1 MLGKKRKL
9 KNESKSD
16 NFLLKLY
23 EILNNKGNSKIIHWS
38 QDGSFIVINNIHTLS
53 QKVLPIYFNHQ
64 NYSSFVRQLNM
75 YNFHKIRTNQNN
87 NEQYFIHEFFN
98 KSKTLKE
105 IKSFKRKTKIK
116 GEKNNK
122 SLFFQGEDSK
132 IKHTIID
139 KKKEEQKKHYENI
152 DLIEADEK
160 KVKKYENFI
169 KKGNLNYDL
178 QKKMLLFL
186 LNKSKE
192 NIDKQNEFK
201 NKIKALK
208 GQKKNCNLQI
218 QNWNSKIENQSMFLK
233 KIKNLYIFLVNL
245 LIRNTNK
252 ERNENKMNTSNKDSK
267 ENKGDGDKNK
277 LVDFIHRYINYYE
290 RNRIG
295 FSSLDKSKTSYNK
308 KNSIVKRYN
317 SLSNIV
323 QKSEAFSINQEN
335 LNLEDYLDKFELCSF
350 KSFKSG
356 KLDDSFSFFG
366 KEKNLNNSFSM
377 IGNNNIFN
385 LNNSN
390 GNLNISQ
397 NLFSEHNLTN
407 NYNNCGNNINS
418 SFFNT

>member
-1 MLGKKRKL
+1 
-9 KNESKSD
+9 
-16 NFLLKLY
+16 
-23 EILNNKGNSKIIHWS
+23 
-38 QDGSFIVINNIHTLS
+38 
-53 QKVLPIYFNHQ
+53 
-64 NYSSFVRQLNM
+64 M

-132 IKHTIID
+132 IKHIIID

-208 GQKKNCNLQI
+208 GQKKIVICKYKTGTVKL
-218 QNWNSKIENQSMFLK
+218 
-233 KIKNLYIFLVNL
+233 KIKACF
-245 LIRNTNK
+245 
-252 ERNENKMNTSNKDSK
+252 
-267 ENKGDGDKNK
+267 
-277 LVDFIHRYINYYE
+277 
-290 RNRIG
+290 
-295 FSSLDKSKTSYNK
+295 
-308 KNSIVKRYN
+308 
-317 SLSNIV
+317 
-323 QKSEAFSINQEN
+323 
-335 LNLEDYLDKFELCSF
+335 
-350 KSFKSG
+350 
-356 KLDDSFSFFG
+356 
-366 KEKNLNNSFSM
+366 
-377 IGNNNIFN
+377 
-385 LNNSN
+385 
-390 GNLNISQ
+390 
-397 NLFSEHNLTN
+397 
-407 NYNNCGNNINS
+407 
-418 SFFNT
+418 